1 MARSG
6 LLVVGLD
13 TSSKASMVLAQ
24 AVDLA
29 TALRARIVVVR
40 AVGLPPELPVEALGI
55 EPDALPATLLGLAK
69 RALDEL
75 LVGVPDGLVAGVE
88 TALGPAWHVICR
100 VASERHADLVVIGA
114 HGHALLLDR
123 VLGTTASRV
132 VAHAPCSVL
141 VCREP
146 LSAA

>member
-13 TSSKASMVLAQ
+13 TSPKAPMVLAQ
-24 AVDLA
+24 AIDLA
-29 TALRARIVVVR
+29 TDLRARLVAVR

-55 EPDALPATLLGLAK
+55 APDELPATLLGLAK
-69 RALDEL
+69 RALDDL
-75 LVGVPDGLVAGVE
+75 LRGVPEGLVASVE

-100 VASERHADLVVIGA
+100 VATERHADLVVIGA
-114 HGHALLLDR
+114 HGHAVLLDR

-146 LSAA
+146 LSPA